1 MPVSL
6 TASFTTTFQ
15 KEKVSPVA
23 TQPDRL
29 TVAGPLAQLQRW
41 LLLLLILVAFARVL
55 YQLDANNL
63 WWDESLSLQ
72 RAEQGWL
79 PLLRGDLI
87 MRDAFSQLNSTDQHP
102 FFFFVLLGLLIR
114 VAGISEFVIR
124 YPAVAGAVLLVPAVW
139 VLSRLLER
147 RTVLPP
153 TSSLWA
159 VGFAALHPFFLWFGQ
174 EARPYTLW
182 AMLGL
187 LSSYLLLRV
196 TTCERP
202 TPALFIGYSIVTLM
216 FLTTHYFAVFWL
228 PIHALVWYEYW
239 RTRQRWLA
247 IGVATLFLL
256 GGLGVSAFVAWLI
269 RSQGG
274 GGNFS
279 KITLNILL
287 PDLVNAY
294 SLGPSVKLDDPVH
307 WLGWLFGLLALLG
320 MGYGLRSRQASAK
333 GGWLLP
339 LSLSLPI
346 LLVLLL
352 SLIQPGYM
360 NSRHLALLA
369 GVFIILVGGGLALL
383 WRYQPMVTALAAVVL
398 VAGLLYSSVNYFT
411 KPEFGKDDYTGMG
424 NYLREHLL
432 PGDLLLL
439 APPFSER
446 LFRYY
451 LPLDRIDTAAQQG
464 QQSAY
469 TNTPLLF
476 VKWQETYAYLAAL
489 APQYRRVWL
498 AQSGSYPIMDPDT
511 KVNDWLR
518 ENLTWP
524 LREVKFYSPNAFL
537 DLNLYLA
544 QPPVYEGMN
553 PPAQQRVDVRFGE
566 EIHLVGYDMAA
577 PLTPESAWPITLYW
591 QVTAKPTVRYKYIL
605 QLVEQQADGSYAVIS
620 QMEQEP
626 YNGAIPTIWWD
637 PGKTIVE
644 YTNLPPM
651 TSPLINGEPGRY
663 QLALQLYLADSL
675 EKVPVREH
683 EQWLVAE
690 NGLTV
695 YLPFTPAK

>member
-1 MPVSL
+1 M
-6 TASFTTTFQ
+6 
-15 KEKVSPVA
+15 
-23 TQPDRL
+23 
-29 TVAGPLAQLQRW
+29 TVQRW
-41 LLLLLILVAFARVL
+41 LLLILVLVAFARVL

-72 RAEQGWL
+72 RAEQRWL

-124 YPAVAGAVLLVPAVW
+124 YPSVIGAVLLPLAVW
-139 VLSRLLER
+139 VISRWLER

-153 TSSLWA
+153 TSALWA
-159 VGFAALHPFFLWFGQ
+159 AGFAALHPFFLWFGQ
-174 EARPYTLW
+174 EARPYALW
-182 AMLGL
+182 ATLGL

-196 TTCERP
+196 TERERP
-202 TPALFIGYSIVTLM
+202 TPALLVGYSVVTLM
-216 FLTTHYFAVFWL
+216 FLTTHYYAVFWL
-228 PIHALVWYEYW
+228 PIHALVWHQW
-239 RTRQRWLA
+239 LTARHRWLG
-247 IGVATLFLL
+247 IGVAVLFLL
-256 GGLGVSAFVAWLI
+256 GGLGIGAFVAWLI

-274 GGNFS
+274 GGNFPR
-279 KITLNILL
+279 ITLNTLL

-320 MGYGLRSRQASAK
+320 IGYGLRSRQASAK

-346 LLVLLL
+346 LLILLL
-352 SLIQPGYM
+352 NLIQPAYM
-360 NSRHLALLA
+360 NARHLAILA
-369 GVFIILVGGGLALL
+369 GIFIILVGGGMALL
-383 WRYQPMVTALAAVVL
+383 WRYQRLVTALVALVL
-398 VAGLLYSSVNYFT
+398 TSGLFYSSVNYFT
-411 KPEFGKDDYTGMG
+411 QPEFGKDDYTGMG

-446 LFRYY
+446 IFRYY
-451 LPLDRIDTAAQQG
+451 LPLDRIDTAAQAG
-464 QQSAY
+464 PTSAY
-469 TNTPLLF
+469 TNAPLLF
-476 VKWQETYAYLAAL
+476 VDWPETYAYLADL
-489 APQYRRVWL
+489 APQYRRIWL
-498 AQSGSYPIMDPDT
+498 AQSGSYPFMDPDT
-511 KVNDWLR
+511 QVSDWLR
-518 ENLTWP
+518 ENAVWP

-537 DLNLYLA
+537 DLSLYLT
-544 QPPVYEGMN
+544 QPPVYEGME
-553 PPAQQRVDVRFGE
+553 PPAQTRVDVRFGD
-566 EIHLVGYDMAA
+566 EIHLVGYDIGA

-591 QVTAKPTVRYKYIL
+591 QVDAKPTIHYKYIL
-605 QLVEQQADGSYAVIS
+605 QLVEQQPDGAFKVIS

-651 TSPLINGEPGRY
+651 TPPLIKWESGRY

-675 EKVPVREH
+675 EKVPVRDH
-683 EQWLVAE
+683 EPWPVAE
-690 NGLTV
+690 NNLTV